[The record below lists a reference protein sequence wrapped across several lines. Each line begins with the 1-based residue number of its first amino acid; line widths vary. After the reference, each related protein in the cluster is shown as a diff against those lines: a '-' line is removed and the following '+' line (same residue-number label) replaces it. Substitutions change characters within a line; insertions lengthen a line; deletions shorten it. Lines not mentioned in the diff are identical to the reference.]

1 MVVFADPPSASRR
14 ASAHTVRR
22 SRKTF
27 TDSEYP
33 MIVVS
38 RIVGWRAVVLGAA
51 FALCAPHST
60 RAQDTS
66 KVAAGL
72 RAGDARVQPGDRV
85 VVKVYREAG
94 LSDEVMVNPRGDIV
108 LAKIGTVHA
117 ASFAIDALEDT
128 LRTRYGAF
136 LRTPEIS
143 ITVLRRI
150 VVIGEVRRP
159 DIYYVD
165 LSSTLRD
172 VIARAGGIT
181 EIGNPAKVAII
192 REGVTIPA
200 PHWQEDITRA
210 ADLQSGDQVYVG
222 MRSWFERNAFAI
234 ASTGVLVSSFIL
246 SLMKK

>member
-1 MVVFADPPSASRR
+1 MLVMF
-14 ASAHTVRR
+14 
-22 SRKTF
+22 
-27 TDSEYP
+27 
-33 MIVVS
+33 
-38 RIVGWRAVVLGAA
+38 RIAGRGAA
-51 FALCAPHST
+51 ALGVALLLGLST
-60 RAQDTS
+60 VGGAQDTA
-66 KVAAGL
+66 KVAAAL

-94 LSDEVMVNPRGDIV
+94 LSDDVMVNPRGDIV

-117 ASFAIDALEDT
+117 ATIAIDALEDT
-128 LRTRYGAF
+128 LKARYGAF
-136 LRTPEIS
+136 LRTPEVS
-143 ITVLRRI
+143 ITVLRRV

-181 EIGNPAKVAII
+181 EIGHPGRVAII
-192 REGVTIPA
+192 REGASIPA

-210 ADLQSGDQVYVG
+210 ADLHSGDQVFVG

-234 ASTGVLVSSFIL
+234 ASTGVLVASFII
-246 SLMKK
+246 SLMRQ